1 MLMKSVI
8 INLKYLIFRSVSA
21 TEGGCLEER
30 RWRRGGNVW
39 GLGGWGVR
47 VEAEELCCSVSL
59 ICIRC
64 FKDGSNQSASAVFF
78 VFFFCPATC

>member
-30 RWRRGGNVW
+30 QRRRGGNVW
-39 GLGGWGVR
+39 GLRGWGG

-64 FKDGSNQSASAVFF
+64 FKDGSNRSARAVAFF
-78 VFFFCPATC
+78 FFFCSATC